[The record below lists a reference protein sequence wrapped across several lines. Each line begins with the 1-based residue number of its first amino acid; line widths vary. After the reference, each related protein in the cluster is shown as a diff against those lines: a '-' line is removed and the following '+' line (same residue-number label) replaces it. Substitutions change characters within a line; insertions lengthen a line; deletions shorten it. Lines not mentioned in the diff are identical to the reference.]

1 MLSSSRARLAYV
13 LSLLAAFVVVLGL
26 AMVVLRQA
34 ILTGTAEAWMMAAVL
49 AVVVGLPLAMLLL
62 PIAGWLQRRMRD
74 WRIIPNAGVNVPGVG
89 Q

>member
-34 ILTGTAEAWMMAAVL
+34 ILAGTAEAWMMAAVL
-49 AVVVGLPLAMLLL
+49 AVVVGLPLAMVLL

>member
-49 AVVVGLPLAMLLL
+49 AVVVGLPLAMVLL